1 MKLKNLCVFGI
12 TAVFSLSAVISAYG
26 ASIKINNETLESET
40 EPQIIEG
47 RTMVPV
53 RAIFEGVGATV
64 DWNADTK
71 TVTGKKGSDTVI
83 MNVGEKAMTVNG
95 KKIDMDGAAMIID
108 SRAFA
113 PARYVAEAF
122 GYDVSWNGEAKEVI
136 IKDKIASPASVA
148 TTKTTT
154 KETTTETTTQKATKT
169 TTKASEDVTK
179 KAEETTKASEDVTKK
194 AEETTK
200 ASETAAKQ
208 TTVETTTETTTMS
221 VADIINSSP
230 VQGVGKSLYQLV
242 KNDIKTAFKNYY
254 VGNASG
260 NGRFQRG
267 TYSKLFTAWESAAST
282 DEEKKYVAQSKI
294 VYQNM
299 VTTCTRIDQRKEKHI
314 GSASVADYCTQRK
327 DKLEDLINKYFTAT
341 NVDEAT
347 KTAGEIKKFA
357 SATLNK

>member
-12 TAVFSLSAVISAYG
+12 TAVFSLSAVISVYG

-53 RAIFEGVGATV
+53 RAIVEGVGATV

-71 TVTGKKGSDTVI
+71 TVTGKKGSDIVI

-95 KKIDMDGAAMIID
+95 KKVDMDGEAMIID

-122 GYDVSWNGEAKEVI
+122 GYDVSWNGETKEVL
-136 IKDKIASPASVA
+136 IKDKVESPAA
-148 TTKTTT
+148 LTTAKEITT
-154 KETTTETTTQKATKT
+154 KEEATETTTAKTET
-169 TTKASEDVTK
+169 TTKA
-179 KAEETTKASEDVTKK
+179 AETTTV
-194 AEETTK
+194 
-200 ASETAAKQ
+200 Q

-242 KNDIKTAFKNYY
+242 KNDITLAFNNYY

-260 NGRFQRG
+260 NGRFQRS

-299 VTTCTRIDQRKEKHI
+299 VTTCTRIDQRKEKHVS
-314 GSASVADYCTQRK
+314 SASVADYCTKRK
-327 DKLEDLINKYFTAT
+327 DKLEELINKYFTSA
-341 NVDEAT
+341 NIDEAT
-347 KTAGEIKKFA
+347 KTAAEIKKFA

>member
-12 TAVFSLSAVISAYG
+12 TAVFSLSAVISVYG
-26 ASIKINNETLESET
+26 ASIKINDKVLESDT
-40 EPQIIEG
+40 EPQIIDG

-64 DWNADTK
+64 NWNADTK
-71 TVTGKKGSDTVI
+71 TVTGKKGSETVI
-83 MNVGEKAMTVNG
+83 MNVGEKAMTING
-95 KKIDMDGAAMIID
+95 KKVDMDGEAMIID

-122 GYDVSWNGEAKEVI
+122 GYDVSWNGDTKEVL
-136 IKDKIASPASVA
+136 IKDKVESPAA
-148 TTKTTT
+148 LTTKTQITT
-154 KETTTETTTQKATKT
+154 KEITTETTT
-169 TTKASEDVTK
+169 E
-179 KAEETTKASEDVTKK
+179 KAEETTKKTT
-194 AEETTK
+194 ET
-200 ASETAAKQ
+200 

-242 KNDIKTAFKNYY
+242 KNDITLAFNNYY

-267 TYSKLFTAWESAAST
+267 TYSKLFTAWESAVST

-299 VTTCTRIDQRKEKHI
+299 VTTCTRIDQRKEKHV
-314 GSASVADYCTQRK
+314 GNSSVADYCTQRK
-327 DKLEDLINKYFTAT
+327 DKLEELINKYFKST
-341 NVDEAT
+341 NIDEAT
-347 KTAGEIKKFA
+347 KTADEIKKFA

>member
-12 TAVFSLSAVISAYG
+12 TAFFSLSAVISAYG

-95 KKIDMDGAAMIID
+95 EKIDMDGEAMIID

-122 GYDVSWNGEAKEVI
+122 GYDVSWNGDTKEVI
-136 IKDKIASPASVA
+136 IKDKIASPASV
-148 TTKTTT
+148 TTTQTTT
-154 KETTTETTTQKATKT
+154 KETTTEITTEKATET
-169 TTKASEDVTK
+169 TTKASE
-179 KAEETTKASEDVTKK
+179 TT
-194 AEETTK
+194 TT
-200 ASETAAKQ
+200 Q

-221 VADIINSSP
+221 AADIINSSP

-242 KNDIKTAFKNYY
+242 KNDINTAFKNYY

-299 VTTCTRIDQRKEKHI
+299 VTTCTRIDQRKEKHL

-327 DKLEDLINKYFTAT
+327 DKLEDLINKYFTSA
-341 NVDEAT
+341 NIDEAT
-347 KTAGEIKKFA
+347 KTAAEIKKFA

>member
-1 MKLKNLCVFGI
+1 MKLKNLCMFGI
-12 TAVFSLSAVISAYG
+12 IAVFSLSAVISVYG
-26 ASIKINNETLESET
+26 ASIKINNKVLESDT
-40 EPQIIEG
+40 EPQIIDG

-53 RAIFEGVGATV
+53 RAIFEGIGATV

-71 TVTGKKGSDTVI
+71 TVTGKKGSDTVV

-95 KKIDMDGAAMIID
+95 KKINMDGEAMIID

-122 GYDVSWNGEAKEVI
+122 GYDVSWNGDTKEVL
-136 IKDKIASPASVA
+136 IKDKVESPATV
-148 TTKTTT
+148 TTKTQTTT
-154 KETTTETTTQKATKT
+154 KETTTETTTEKAEKT
-169 TTKASEDVTK
+169 TK
-179 KAEETTKASEDVTKK
+179 KTTET
-194 AEETTK
+194 
-200 ASETAAKQ
+200 

-230 VQGVGKSLYQLV
+230 VQGVGNSVYKLV
-242 KNDIKTAFKNYY
+242 KNDITTAFKNYY

-299 VTTCTRIDQRKEKHI
+299 VTTCTRIDQRKEKNI
-314 GSASVADYCTQRK
+314 SSASVADYCTKRK
-327 DKLEDLINKYFTAT
+327 DKLEDLINKYFTST
-341 NVDEAT
+341 NIDEAT
-347 KTAGEIKKFA
+347 KTAAEIKKFA

>member
-1 MKLKNLCVFGI
+1 MKKYGIILLYILILEGILVKLKNLCVFGI
-12 TAVFSLSAVISAYG
+12 TAFFSLSAVISAYG

-95 KKIDMDGAAMIID
+95 EKIDMDGEAMIID

-122 GYDVSWNGEAKEVI
+122 GYDVSWNGDTKEVI
-136 IKDKIASPASVA
+136 IKDKIASPASV
-148 TTKTTT
+148 TTTQTTT
-154 KETTTETTTQKATKT
+154 KETTTEITTEKATET
-169 TTKASEDVTK
+169 TTKASE
-179 KAEETTKASEDVTKK
+179 TT
-194 AEETTK
+194 TT
-200 ASETAAKQ
+200 Q

-221 VADIINSSP
+221 AADIINSSP

-242 KNDIKTAFKNYY
+242 KNDINTAFIIPSVRDALQQFSHAGHGQPAVRVLAAAGVRNCYDALCCSGKELRQFRYFY
-254 VGNASG
+254 DTTSIFSCQQVG
-260 NGRFQRG
+260 
-267 TYSKLFTAWESAAST
+267 EP
-282 DEEKKYVAQSKI
+282 
-294 VYQNM
+294 
-299 VTTCTRIDQRKEKHI
+299 
-314 GSASVADYCTQRK
+314 
-327 DKLEDLINKYFTAT
+327 
-341 NVDEAT
+341 
-347 KTAGEIKKFA
+347 
-357 SATLNK
+357 